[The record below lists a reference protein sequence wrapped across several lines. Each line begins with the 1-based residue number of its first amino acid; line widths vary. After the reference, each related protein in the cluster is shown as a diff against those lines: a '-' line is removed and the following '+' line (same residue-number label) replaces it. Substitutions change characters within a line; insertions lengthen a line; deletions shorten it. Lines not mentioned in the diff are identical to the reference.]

1 MPMSCRAGSC
11 SSPLQSTITGN
22 SLRNPQT
29 ETNAFAPETDLT
41 TSDEESPAGVSAAE
55 MAKWA
60 ENDYCQKT
68 GTAPAASSCQDN
80 GDGTLTITLLDQ
92 DGSVLDIYTVN
103 ANDGIGVNSSGE
115 EVNLP
120 QTGVGT
126 ASPLLTVTAAF
137 LLIGFGAAAV
147 KASGTGKRKEDDEA

>member
-1 MPMSCRAGSC
+1 MIHLLP
-11 SSPLQSTITGN
+11 
-22 SLRNPQT
+22 NPEQ
-29 ETNAFAPETDLT
+29 ALH
-41 TSDEESPAGVSAAE
+41 
-55 MAKWA
+55 
-60 ENDYCQKT
+60 
-68 GTAPAASSCQDN
+68 
-80 GDGTLTITLLDQ
+80 DQ